1 MKPFLVQV
9 DSVRIF
15 ESLVLRPLHG
25 DGSAESSNSCREPSA
40 SARSQGCSVVTDD
53 GRRALAGQRG
63 AARAP
68 SDRRGRQLLSHA
80 VSRKSALYLNSK
92 SAFYCS

>member
-25 DGSAESSNSCREPSA
+25 DGSAESSNSGREPSA
-40 SARSQGCSVVTDD
+40 SARSQGCSVVADD

-80 VSRKSALYLNSK
+80 VSCISDVYLSSK